1 MAKYDKLLQVAAAEV
16 GYLEKKNN
24 SELDGKTVNAGS
36 ANYTKYARD
45 LDKTDFFNGKKNGY
59 AWCAVFMC
67 WCFVQAY
74 GLEVARKMLYLPK
87 KSYAAGVDY
96 LKNYFK
102 AAGRLYTTPQVG
114 DVVMFGVQHTG
125 IVTAVSGNTFKTVEG
140 NTSGASGVVSNGG
153 GVCCKSYSV
162 NSTYTFGRPD
172 WSLAP
177 ESTAQV
183 ATSSSVSVSVNVRQL
198 SRGSKG
204 NDVKALQTLLGLR
217 GASCGTIDGDF
228 GAKTEN
234 AVKVYQAGKKM
245 TADGIVGKQTWS
257 ALLAE

>member
-153 GVCCKSYSV
+153 GVCRK
-162 NSTYTFGRPD
+162 TYTLGKTAMTFGRPD
-172 WSLAP
+172 WSLV
-177 ESTAQV
+177 EDTAQTAV
-183 ATSSSVSVSVNVRQL
+183 ETVKTVSVELPQVSK
-198 SRGSKG
+198 GSKG
-204 NDVKALQTLLGLR
+204 GEDPANPPERLR
-217 GASCGTIDGDF
+217 RTMRNGGRRFRRQD
-228 GAKTEN
+228 
-234 AVKVYQAGKKM
+234 
-245 TADGIVGKQTWS
+245 
-257 ALLAE
+257 